1 MVVIRAEGRCDR
13 EMRVNG
19 PRYNWGLFTFKA
31 KEMTMKESCSREELI
46 ERAYQLGF
54 DYEKKY
60 RGCSQCTLA
69 AIYDTL
75 DFNDDNVFKAAT
87 GFGYHDI

>member
-1 MVVIRAEGRCDR
+1 ML
-13 EMRVNG
+13 VNG
-19 PRYNWGLFTFKA
+19 SRNGWGLFTFNA

-54 DYEKKY
+54 DYEKKF

-75 DFNDDNVFKAAT
+75 DFNDDKCTEVVGRAT
-87 GFGYHDI
+87 RLAVKTILDQKLLVI